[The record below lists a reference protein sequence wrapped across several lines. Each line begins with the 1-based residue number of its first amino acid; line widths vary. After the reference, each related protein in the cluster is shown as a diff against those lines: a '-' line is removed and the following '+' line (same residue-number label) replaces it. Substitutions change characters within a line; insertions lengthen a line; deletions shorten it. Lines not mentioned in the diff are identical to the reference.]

1 MEWLNYHHLL
11 YFYFVAKEGSV
22 ARASEL
28 LRLAQPTLSGQI
40 RKLEESLDEKLF
52 ERQGRRLVLTETG
65 RVAFRYAEEIFALGG
80 EMREALR
87 GRVVERAPRL
97 HVGISDVLPKLVTHR
112 LLARAR
118 LIEEGVRLVLRD
130 GKSSELMSSLA
141 SQDFDLVISDG
152 PIPPNVKV
160 RAFNHLLGESTVS
173 FFAARKL
180 ARSLEGRFPACLT
193 DAPMLL
199 PVDDSS
205 LRRSL
210 EHWFED
216 HGVRPRIVAEIED
229 SALLKV
235 FGQQGVGVFPAPTVV
250 EEDVMRQYDVVR
262 VGVARRVV
270 ERFYVITAE
279 RRIRHPAV
287 AAITAAARSA
297 LFPGQR
303 G

>member
-11 YFYFVAKEGSV
+11 YFYFVAREGSV
-22 ARASEL
+22 ARASQA
-28 LRLAQPTLSGQI
+28 LRLAQPTLSSQI

-52 ERQGRRLVLTETG
+52 EKRGRGLVLTEMG

-80 EMREALR
+80 ELRDALR

-97 HVGISDVLPKLVTHR
+97 RVGIADVLPKLVTHR
-112 LLARAR
+112 LLVSSR
-118 LIEEGVRLVLRD
+118 LIEEGVQLVLRD
-130 GKSSELMSSLA
+130 GKSSDLMAALA
-141 SQDFDLVISDG
+141 SQEFDLVISDV
-152 PIPPNVKV
+152 PIPPDVKV

-173 FFAARKL
+173 FFATRSVAR
-180 ARSLEGRFPACLT
+180 RLEGRFPSSL
-193 DAPMLL
+193 DGAPMLL
-199 PVDDSS
+199 PTEDST

-210 EHWFED
+210 EYWFD
-216 HGVRPRIVAEIED
+216 DVGVKPRIVAEIED

-235 FGQQGVGVFPAPTVV
+235 FGQRGAGIFPAPTIVT
-250 EEDVMRQYDVVR
+250 EDVMKQYKVVR
-262 VGVARRVV
+262 LGVASRVL

-297 LFPGQR
+297 LFS
-303 G
+303 